1 MLLKTQNP
9 HDTSP
14 HHQRS
19 LIHILAITFCI
30 ILSIAFIATICI
42 LSLLNP
48 THIQSFLSSLIPLLH
63 LLVKTTIYLLLL
75 YLLYSLLQALHL
87 CIYMM
92 KRQHEW
98 HRAQEQIFGHA
109 KMCFAGQWY
118 VPSLY
123 FVWKNAEFE
132 TVAKYLAGPL
142 TDFEHWLVCVY
153 LSLTPKV
160 FSPITYCFRHRWG
173 SQSGIPA

>member
-1 MLLKTQNP
+1 MTLTTQTSHEASP
-9 HDTSP
+9 H

-30 ILSIAFIATICI
+30 TLSIAFITTICI
-42 LSLLNP
+42 LGFLNP

-63 LLVKTTIYLLLL
+63 FIVKTTIYLLLL
-75 YLLYSLLQALHL
+75 YLLYSLLKALHL

-98 HRAQEQIFGHA
+98 RRAQEQIFGHA

-118 VPSLY
+118 VSFLY
-123 FVWKNAEFE
+123 SVWKKAGFE
-132 TVAKYLAGPL
+132 TV
-142 TDFEHWLVCVY
+142 D
-153 LSLTPKV
+153 
-160 FSPITYCFRHRWG
+160 
-173 SQSGIPA
+173 